1 MLIGHLL
8 AVGTSM
14 SDSTL
19 VHAAEEFRALIG
31 QTQAANTSQGTPVV
45 DARAGT
51 VVLTSSDPARVRLL
65 DRAFTVV
72 EGDAEH
78 GVRESARDVDVLL
91 DWVAMQSSSDLSFAL
106 DARYRALLSP
116 ADQDLAARLM
126 SLAGDGPGAEGHASS
141 LRSSV
146 NVYLASLGASGVTQS
161 STID

>member
-1 MLIGHLL
+1 HLL

-19 VHAAEEFRALIG
+19 VHAAEEFRALIA
-31 QTQAANTSQGTPVV
+31 QTQQVSTPQGERAGEV
-45 DARAGT
+45 RAGT
-51 VVLTSSDPARVRLL
+51 VVLTTSDPARVRLL

-72 EGDAEH
+72 EGDAEL

-91 DWVAMQSSSDLSFAL
+91 DWIAMQASSDLSFAL

-116 ADQDLAARLM
+116 ADQNLAARLM
-126 SLAGDGPGAEGHASS
+126 SLADAEDHPSR

-146 NVYLASLGASGVTQS
+146 EAYLASLGATGVAPS
-161 STID
+161 STIA